1 MGRFTHKRKQRPGR
15 LADMVKKIMGRS
27 SSEGKRAAGRKK
39 QQKTDLEGKRTWAR
53 QKTVSIDGNCTQVL
67 SGVAETGF
75 REYAGWAD
83 QGARQE
89 QQDRILAIQK
99 GKRFLA
105 AVFDGM
111 GGMEGGA
118 LASETAAGVMEE
130 MFQKKNT
137 DDMRSFLKCF
147 AEEADKKVSMIKKD
161 GKWIE
166 AGTTVAAI
174 MLEGNSLYWLS
185 AGDSRIY
192 LCRRGKMICPV
203 RDHNYRMFLDEM
215 LSSGKIDMDRY
226 KEESSSPKA
235 EGLIMYLG
243 MGGIDDLEMNDRPFR
258 VLPGDRI
265 LLCSDG
271 LYRSLPES
279 KILEIAEAELPVSQK
294 VSILV
299 QAALEKGGY
308 RQDNTSVILLEV

>member
-1 MGRFTHKRKQRPGR
+1 MSRLTQKRKRQTGW
-15 LADMVKKIMGRS
+15 LAGLAKKIMGRS
-27 SSEGKRAAGRKK
+27 GSEGKHSTGRRR
-39 QQKTDLEGKRTWAR
+39 QQKTALRGKRSWDG
-53 QKTVSIDGNCTQVL
+53 QKTVSIDGKCTQVL
-67 SGVAETGF
+67 SGTMETGLC
-75 REYAGWAD
+75 EYAGRSD
-83 QGARQE
+83 QGARGE
-89 QQDRILAIQK
+89 QQDRILALQK
-99 GKRFLA
+99 EKQFLA

-130 MFQKKNT
+130 MFWKKNT
-137 DDMRSFLKCF
+137 DDIRLFLKCF

-166 AGTTVAAI
+166 AGTTVAAV
-174 MLEGNSLYWLS
+174 MLDGSSLYWLS

-192 LCRRGKMICPV
+192 LCRGGKMICPV
-203 RDHNYRMFLDEM
+203 RDHNYRMLLDEM

-243 MGGIDDLEMNDRPFR
+243 MGGIGGLEMNDRPFQ

-271 LYRSLPES
+271 LYRSLSELQ
-279 KILEIAEAELPVSQK
+279 IREIMEADLPAGQK

-299 QAALEKGGY
+299 QAALEKGGR